1 VAEPSYALDTLF
13 SLFFSIF
20 GGFFLACAFT
30 AHLIEYSKDPD
41 TDMAGDTASE
51 DEEETEVLE
60 DKYYEELNALD
71 VRVLTK
77 EELDELQSN
86 VVEVETPDGLVKM
99 TYNNASE
106 SFWYYTDNKNIHYK
120 YLDAVAR
127 HFTIENKCRQICV
140 NYKEEYEKAVSIKD
154 RLVEEEQRVAEDKIN
169 NLLYDGAGAGGA
181 ASVKKSVFAK
191 FKNYKATTGDDK
203 QQTKN
208 VYVLTDKAN
217 KFRFAGSMEE
227 YENEMKQLRQ
237 QAAEIPSMDYATFKR
252 LVMETASASA
262 SANANANASANANA
276 NANADITLL

>member
-1 VAEPSYALDTLF
+1 MIYSQCTNCVAEPSFMVDTLF

-51 DEEETEVLE
+51 EEEEVLE

-86 VVEVETPDGLVKM
+86 VVELETPDGLVKM

-169 NLLYDGAGAGGA
+169 NLLHAGDANDAGAA

-237 QAAEIPSMDYATFKR
+237 QEAEIPSMDYATFKR
-252 LVMETASASA
+252 LVMETA
-262 SANANANASANANA
+262 

>member
-1 VAEPSYALDTLF
+1 MIYSQCTNCVAEPSFMVDTLF

-30 AHLIEYSKDPD
+30 AHLIEYSKEDDD
-41 TDMAGDTASE
+41 TESE
-51 DEEETEVLE
+51 EEEETEVLE

-71 VRVLTK
+71 MRVLTK

-169 NLLYDGAGAGGA
+169 NLLHAGDANDAGAGA

-262 SANANANASANANA
+262 SANANANANAN
-276 NANADITLL
+276 ITLL